1 MKQLA
6 LLFLIT
12 CIQISFGQKT
22 YPKND
27 FRSPLDIPIV
37 LAGTFGELR
46 SNHFHS
52 GIDIKT
58 QRREGLNVY
67 AVADGYV
74 SRIKV
79 SLWGYGKVIYIT
91 HLNGYTTVYAH
102 LKKYGEGIEEYVKSI
117 QYKKERYETGNIY
130 LKPGQ
135 ITVKKGQVIGFSG

>member
-1 MKQLA
+1 MKQLT

-12 CIQISFGQKT
+12 CIHFSFGQKK
-22 YPKND
+22 YHKND

-79 SLWGYGKVIYIT
+79 SLWGCNYVDF
-91 HLNGYTTVYAH
+91 LVYW
-102 LKKYGEGIEEYVKSI
+102 
-117 QYKKERYETGNIY
+117 
-130 LKPGQ
+130 
-135 ITVKKGQVIGFSG
+135 